1 MNAYGVFLSPRLA
14 IAGSVEQSCF
24 VKEYYQKVFEKN
36 SKSYII
42 NVLVRCLIF
51 FEILLLLF
59 TNGFFF
65 VDVFS

>member
-14 IAGSVEQSCF
+14 IVGSVEESCF
-24 VKEYYQKVFEKN
+24 VKEYYQKVFEK
-36 SKSYII
+36 KSYII